1 MFGYTTLDIHGLH
14 SEDYKI
20 TQKVGENMKVRVEKH
35 VLTLKLRERI
45 RRETVKFGYDTIIGR
60 YAYRYNPQTR
70 AILRAPFDEL
80 MPWEVIDYIE

>member
-35 VLTLKLRERI
+35 VLSRKLRERI
-45 RRETVKFGYDTIIGR
+45 KREKVKFGRDTIIGR
-60 YAYRYNPQTR
+60 YAYRYNPQMR
-70 AILRAPFDEL
+70 AILRAPLDEL